1 MSSSKICTCA
11 SKVSDGGYW
20 CTYETG
26 SDCRRNLNFL
36 ALYEDSNEK
45 EFLLPDSFSRNQ
57 IRAVEGL
64 LLDYNGLLVLEMD
77 SGSNAIKVVK
87 KNE

>member
-1 MSSSKICTCA
+1 MKVA
-11 SKVSDGGYW
+11 SPLVLS
-20 CTYETG
+20 
-26 SDCRRNLNFL
+26 
-36 ALYEDSNEK
+36 EDSNEK
-45 EFLLPDSFSRNQ
+45 EFLLPESFSRNQ

-87 KNE
+87 KEH

>member
-1 MSSSKICTCA
+1 MQQVRSLLK
-11 SKVSDGGYW
+11 
-20 CTYETG
+20 
-26 SDCRRNLNFL
+26 LQFL

-87 KNE
+87 KND